1 MRILWK
7 ITSSVLQGVKGLL
20 KLIRCEMRKLKR
32 KHFVSFVIFAALLFP
47 IPFTALV
54 LAGSVA
60 NFTGFEAVFGLLV
73 TLGIPI
79 MLPAITGI
87 VAAMLFFMERDND
100 TLKNLRVIPVSPVKI
115 VTAKILVLYIL
126 GLIFAL
132 ATLASSMVGGIIA
145 GSELTN
151 IGEKLWVAIMTALL
165 YTTSILPV
173 VIAIVGFNRSYIFSI
188 ILTFFYTMFDFML
201 AYGAMFATTD
211 PMMSLLTSIMPAPII
226 YRWQATE
233 FVEAGTTAYT
243 VMEPYFLPL
252 WLVVLTV
259 VIIGALSYLAIVRIY
274 SKRES

>member
-1 MRILWK
+1 M
-7 ITSSVLQGVKGLL
+7 L

-151 IGEKLWVAIMTALL
+151 IGEKLWVAIVTALL
-165 YTTSILPV
+165 YT
-173 VIAIVGFNRSYIFSI
+173 
-188 ILTFFYTMFDFML
+188 
-201 AYGAMFATTD
+201 
-211 PMMSLLTSIMPAPII
+211 TSIMPAPII
-226 YRWQATE
+226 YRWQATK

>member
-1 MRILWK
+1 M
-7 ITSSVLQGVKGLL
+7 L

-151 IGEKLWVAIMTALL
+151 IGEKLWVAIVTALL

-188 ILTFFYTMFDFML
+188 ILTFYS
-201 AYGAMFATTD
+201 G
-211 PMMSLLTSIMPAPII
+211 S
-226 YRWQATE
+226 
-233 FVEAGTTAYT
+233 
-243 VMEPYFLPL
+243 
-252 WLVVLTV
+252 VVKTK
-259 VIIGALSYLAIVRIY
+259 I
-274 SKRES
+274 

>member
-1 MRILWK
+1 M
-7 ITSSVLQGVKGLL
+7 L

-132 ATLASSMVGGIIA
+132 ATLVSSMVGGIIA
-145 GSELTN
+145 GSCNCDCRL
-151 IGEKLWVAIMTALL
+151 
-165 YTTSILPV
+165 
-173 VIAIVGFNRSYIFSI
+173 
-188 ILTFFYTMFDFML
+188 
-201 AYGAMFATTD
+201 
-211 PMMSLLTSIMPAPII
+211 
-226 YRWQATE
+226 
-233 FVEAGTTAYT
+233 
-243 VMEPYFLPL
+243 
-252 WLVVLTV
+252 
-259 VIIGALSYLAIVRIY
+259 
-274 SKRES
+274 